1 MKSWHYAIT
10 VQNNFFRVEALN
22 DLEYF
27 LNRPLFLE
35 EERNVLNLYTKINI
49 RSVFVLSPLNE
60 LRVEQVCIANL
71 QTRSHS

>member
-1 MKSWHYAIT
+1 M
-10 VQNNFFRVEALN
+10 QNNFFRVEALN

-49 RSVFVLSPLNE
+49 RSVFVLSPLNQ
-60 LRVEQVCIANL
+60 LGVEQVCIANL

>member
-1 MKSWHYAIT
+1 M
-10 VQNNFFRVEALN
+10 ALN

-27 LNRPLFLE
+27 LNRPHFLR
-35 EERNVLNLYTKINI
+35 EERDVLNFYNKINI

>member
-1 MKSWHYAIT
+1 M
-10 VQNNFFRVEALN
+10 QNNFFHVEAMN

-49 RSVFVLSPLNE
+49 RSVFVLSPLNQ
-60 LRVEQVCIANL
+60 LGVEQVCIANL

>member
-1 MKSWHYAIT
+1 M
-10 VQNNFFRVEALN
+10 QNNFFRVEALN

-35 EERNVLNLYTKINI
+35 EERNVLNFYTKINI
-49 RSVFVLSPLNE
+49 RSVFALSPLNQ
-60 LRVEQVCIANL
+60 LGVEQVCIANL

>member
-1 MKSWHYAIT
+1 M
-10 VQNNFFRVEALN
+10 N

-49 RSVFVLSPLNE
+49 RSVFVLSPLNQ
-60 LRVEQVCIANL
+60 LGVEQVCIANL